1 MQSVRHDKKYA
12 ISRIAT
18 TLAKKCR
25 DKSHTFSFREK
36 KNRAQK
42 GRPTLALSFPPTPS
56 LPSRTV
62 FLPQLW
68 SLLTHGFARTVFSSH
83 ERKPSDPDFRSHNH
97 KTGCPILRAFCAR
110 RVGSRLNE
118 PRGSAF
124 QAVLGEWSTFSQAP
138 FFFSHNDNAGGRVTQ
153 TFDRTTIGVGAPFFA
168 RSLREGWAAD

>member
-1 MQSVRHDKKYA
+1 MLSA
-12 ISRIAT
+12 ASRPPSQKNAGT
-18 TLAKKCR
+18 
-25 DKSHTFSFREK
+25 SHTLFRFGK
-36 KNRAQK
+36 RRTGHRKVGQPSRC
-42 GRPTLALSFPPTPS
+42 LFPPTPS

-110 RVGSRLNE
+110 RVGSRLNA